1 MDADKN
7 ERREPLGSVEEI
19 YNHAEEL
26 RETVCA
32 NRRDDGGQRIRLEAP
47 PSEARVPPIS
57 RPSTSVCRARHAAGA
72 HRIWA

>member
-26 RETVCA
+26 RETVSA
-32 NRRDDGGQRIRLEAP
+32 LPVEMTVASASVSRHRQARHAFLRTRDLPRQSVAP
-47 PSEARVPPIS
+47 
-57 RPSTSVCRARHAAGA
+57 HAAGA
-72 HRIWA
+72 HRFCA